1 MDRSQGTRRA
11 RTRDA
16 RELQATKGEERSV
29 HGVRRPGALG
39 RGAAGGRD
47 AGTQGATGAAG
58 AAGAG
63 AAGPGDSG
71 EAATHRS

>member
-16 RELQATKGEERSV
+16 RELQATRGEERSV

-47 AGTQGATGAAG
+47 AGTQGPTG

-63 AAGPGDSG
+63 AAGLGDSG